1 MSLRRRL
8 FLPVVTALLPIIA
21 IEAYN
26 QVELRSTREQEVNDK
41 AVDQAR
47 RVAAEQE
54 RIVDGVRNVLSTLVV
69 LNSVRSQQAAR
80 CNGLFAA
87 ILPKYEGFKSLVA
100 TRADGTPFCAARA
113 NDNVPVEALAVGE
126 RPFFKEAMGKEVFV
140 VGGYARVSGS
150 GTPIFHIALPYFD
163 HGNRPRGV
171 VYVGYSL
178 KSLANRLSGSHLA
191 KNQTLSLVDRDGVFL
206 VRQPGWKDHVG
217 RPISHE
223 VWSRIAAATAPF
235 HFEARSPQDGVA
247 RVFGVIPSAF
257 NSGGFAVSIGLD
269 RAAEFGSLNEANLR
283 EILVIAGGTLF
294 AFFLAWQIGLRL
306 VRAPIE
312 GLLETTRRWRNGDLA
327 ARTGLV
333 GPTEFGQ
340 LGEAFDAMADDLQQ
354 AMHAKDMLL
363 QELNHRVMN
372 SLQTISAL
380 FSLQARSL
388 QDPDARAKF
397 NDAVSR
403 INSIAVAYRRMHTS
417 GGVDT
422 IDFAEFLRELCADI
436 SRSLLPEDNPCRVT
450 CDPVLLGSQQA
461 SSLALIVNEM
471 VTNAVKHG
479 GKNSL
484 IEVVFTQSADG
495 YRLSVRNAGAL
506 PPDYDPAAGSG
517 FGMRMV
523 KMLVDQLGGEF
534 TVSSGDGH
542 TAFTVTFTP
551 AAPAPTDVTVVEDQ
565 NGAADKVL
573 A

>member
-21 IEAYN
+21 IETYN
-26 QVELRSTREQEVNDK
+26 QVELRATREQEVNNK
-41 AVDQAR
+41 AVDQAA

-87 ILPKYEGFKSLVA
+87 ILPNYEGFDSLVA
-100 TRADGTPFCAARA
+100 TRVDGTPFCAARA
-113 NDNVPVEALAVGE
+113 NKNVPVEALSVGD
-126 RPFFKEAMGKEVFV
+126 RPFFKAAMEKKIFV

-150 GTPIFHIALPYFD
+150 GTPVFHIAVPYFD
-163 HGNRPRGV
+163 YSNRPRGV

-178 KSLANRLSGSHLA
+178 KSLANHLSGSELA
-191 KNQTLSLVDRDGVFL
+191 EGQTLSLVDHDGIIL
-206 VRQPGWKDHVG
+206 VRQPGWADYVG
-217 RPISHE
+217 RPIAQDI
-223 VWSRIAAATAPF
+223 WRRMTAATAPF
-235 HFEARSPQDGVA
+235 HVEARSARDGVM
-247 RVFGVIPSAF
+247 RILGVVPSAL
-257 NSGGFAVSIGLD
+257 NSGGFAVSIGLN
-269 RAAEFGSLNEANLR
+269 RETEFGSLKEANLR

-312 GLLETTRRWRNGDLA
+312 GLLETTRRWRTGDFA
-327 ARTGLV
+327 ARTSLS
-333 GPTEFGQ
+333 GPTELGQ

-363 QELNHRVMN
+363 RELNHRVMN

-403 INSIAVAYRRMHTS
+403 INSIAVAYRRMHAS

-422 IDFAEFLRELCADI
+422 IDFSEFLRDLCADI
-436 SRSLLPEDNPCRVT
+436 SRSLLPEGNPCRVT

-461 SSLALIVNEM
+461 SSLALIVNEL

-479 GKNSL
+479 GKNSPV
-484 IEVVFTQSADG
+484 EVIFSRTTDG
-495 YRLSVRNAGAL
+495 YRLSVRNAGTLAQ
-506 PPDYDPAAGSG
+506 DYDPAAGSG

-523 KMLVDQLGGEF
+523 KMLVEQLGGEF
-534 TVSSGDGH
+534 KVSSMDGH
-542 TAFTVTFTP
+542 TEFTVTFVP
-551 AAPAPTDVTVVEDQ
+551 AAPAPANVAVVQ
-565 NGAADKVL
+565 ARNGAADKL
-573 A
+573 PA